1 MLVSE
6 FRGDTALALEPPT
19 GWQFVLERP
28 GQRAVVTE
36 VGAAVR
42 SWRAGGRERL
52 DAFPVGSAG
61 GGLCGKA
68 LVPWPDEV
76 RGARYRFGGA
86 EHRLPFD
93 RDGLLLWVNW
103 RPVRRGPDHVALEYV
118 LHPQPGYPFTIGVE
132 VEYALEAAGLS
143 ATLRA
148 TNLGSGP
155 APFGAGFH
163 PCLRCDGL
171 AAGLYG
177 GLERDASGVARL
189 RAGDVCV
196 W

>member
-42 SWRAGGRERL
+42 SWRTGGRERL

-61 GGLCGKA
+61 DGPCGKA

-76 RGARYRFGGA
+76 RDGRYSFDGV
-86 EHRLPFD
+86 EHRLPVCH
-93 RDGLLLWVNW
+93 DGLLLWVNW
-103 RPVRRGPDHVALEYV
+103 RPVRRAVDRVALEYV
-118 LHPQPGYPFTIGVE
+118 VHPQPGYPFTVRVAVE
-132 VEYALEAAGLS
+132 SALSGSGLEAA
-143 ATLRA
+143 LRA
-148 TNLGSGP
+148 TTLGAGP
-155 APFGAGFH
+155 APFGAG
-163 PCLRCDGL
+163 
-171 AAGLYG
+171 
-177 GLERDASGVARL
+177 
-189 RAGDVCV
+189 
-196 W
+196 